1 MLFSSN
7 YMYCTRV
14 QIKAHVS
21 LLSILGALHNTT
33 PLYWNV
39 NTLFIYHVF
48 NGLGSLLG
56 QTGSGTGSEPGG
68 NKLFGHVRLSVPCGE
83 LVLTAVEWLQLLC
96 EELLRDGEVCVCVC
110 VCVCLL
116 VCLLVGGW

>member
-1 MLFSSN
+1 M
-7 YMYCTRV
+7 
-14 QIKAHVS
+14 S

-56 QTGSGTGSEPGG
+56 QTGSEPGG

-83 LVLTAVEWLQLLC
+83 LVLAAVEWLQLLC
-96 EELLRDGEVCVCVC
+96 EELLRDGEV
-110 VCVCLL
+110 
-116 VCLLVGGW
+116 GGWCGRVYVCDCGRGNRVQLCYEMKMKISYYCGMS